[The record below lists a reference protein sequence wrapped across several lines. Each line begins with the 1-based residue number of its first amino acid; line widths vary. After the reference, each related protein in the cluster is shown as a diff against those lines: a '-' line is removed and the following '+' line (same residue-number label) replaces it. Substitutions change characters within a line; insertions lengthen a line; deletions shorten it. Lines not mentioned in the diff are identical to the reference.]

1 MKKILSFAILLS
13 VISMVSCKKDLA
25 SLNEDPKHPS
35 SVPSAPLFT
44 NAAANLSDLM
54 ASTNVN
60 YNSFRLYVQYW
71 TETTYTDEANYDIN
85 SRSVPDRWF
94 ATLYR
99 DVIEDLT
106 RASSI
111 APTET
116 LLSEGEIKNRIAIND
131 MLITYSF
138 YTLMTTFG
146 DIPYT
151 DALQVD
157 SVLQPKYDG
166 AASIF
171 DALATKLDNALSN
184 LDASA
189 GSYGTSDIIL
199 NGDVSKWITF
209 GNCLKMRMGMLVAD
223 VDAAKASS
231 MVLAAA
237 PNVVSSNDG
246 NLAIQYIS
254 SPPNTNPVWEDL
266 IQSQRH
272 DFVAAAT
279 IIDTM
284 KTLNDPRLPFYFK
297 PYNGEFTGQPYA
309 TGGGAFSDPSDI
321 VASPTNPHVYFS
333 YADMEFLKAE
343 AVERGIAV
351 GGTAA
356 QHYNNGVTASIEE
369 WGGTSEQAAAYLA
382 QPHVAYATAAGDWK
396 QKIGYQAWLAYYN
409 RGYDAWTEWR
419 RLDYPVLAPGPEAIT
434 DIPVRYTYP
443 VLEQNLNT
451 KNYDAASTAIGGDD
465 VTTKLFWDKF

>member
-1 MKKILSFAILLS
+1 MKKIMLFAILLS
-13 VISMVSCKKDLA
+13 VIMTVGCKKNLTD
-25 SLNEDPKHPS
+25 LNEDPKHPA
-35 SVPSAPLFT
+35 SVPSAALFT
-44 NAAANLSDLM
+44 NASANLSDLM

-99 DVIEDLT
+99 DVIKDLT
-106 RASSI
+106 SASTI

-116 LLSEGEIKNRIAIND
+116 LILSEGEIKNRLAINEI
-131 MLITYSF
+131 LIVYSF

-157 SVLQPKYDG
+157 SVLQPKYDD
-166 AASIF
+166 AASVF
-171 DALATKLDNALSN
+171 DAIATRLDNALGN

-199 NGDVSKWITF
+199 NGDVARWKMF
-209 GNCLKMRMGMLVAD
+209 GNCLKLRMGMLVAD
-223 VDAAKASS
+223 VDASKASS
-231 MVLAAA
+231 MILAAA
-237 PNVVSSNDG
+237 PNVISSNAD

-284 KTLNDPRLPFYFK
+284 KALSDPRLPFYFK
-297 PYNGEFTGQPYA
+297 PYNGEFIGQPYA

-351 GGTAA
+351 GGTAEE
-356 QHYNNGVTASIEE
+356 HYNKGVMASIEE
-369 WGGTSEQAAAYLA
+369 WGGTQEQAGAYLA
-382 QPHVAYATAAGDWK
+382 QPHVASYSS
-396 QKIGYQAWLAYYN
+396 
-409 RGYDAWTEWR
+409 R
-419 RLDYPVLAPGPEAIT
+419 
-434 DIPVRYTYP
+434 
-443 VLEQNLNT
+443 
-451 KNYDAASTAIGGDD
+451 
-465 VTTKLFWDKF
+465 

>member
-1 MKKILSFAILLS
+1 MSFAIILS
-13 VISMVSCKKDLA
+13 VIMTVGCKKDLT

-35 SVPSAPLFT
+35 SVPSAALFT
-44 NAAANLSDLM
+44 NASANLSDLM

-99 DVIEDLT
+99 DVIQDLA

-111 APTET
+111 VPTET
-116 LLSEGEIKNRIAIND
+116 LLSEGEIKNRLAIND
-131 MLITYSF
+131 ILITYSY
-138 YTLMTTFG
+138 YTLITTFG
-146 DIPYT
+146 NVPYT
-151 DALQVD
+151 DALLVD
-157 SVLQPKYDG
+157 SVLQPKYDD

-171 DALATKLDNALSN
+171 DAISAKLDNALGS

-189 GSYGTSDIIL
+189 GGYGSSDIIL
-199 NGDVSKWITF
+199 NGDVQRWITF
-209 GNCLKMRMGMLVAD
+209 GNCLKMRMGMLIAD
-223 VDAAKASS
+223 VDPTKASA
-231 MVLAAA
+231 MVLAAS
-237 PNVVSSNDG
+237 PNVINSNED
-246 NLAIQYIS
+246 NLAIQYVS

-266 IQSQRH
+266 IQSGRH

-284 KTLNDPRLPFYFK
+284 KALNDPRLPFYFK
-297 PYNGEFTGQPYA
+297 PYNGEFVGQPYA

-321 VASPTNPHVYFS
+321 VASPTNPFVYFS
-333 YADMEFLKAE
+333 YAEMEFLKAE

-356 QHYNNGVTASIEE
+356 EHYGNGVLASITE
-369 WGGTSEQAAAYLA
+369 WGGTQGEAEAYLA
-382 QPHVAYATAAGDWK
+382 QPDVAYATAAGNWK

-419 RLDYPVLAPGPEAIT
+419 RLDYPVLSPGPEALT

-451 KNYDAASTAIGGDD
+451 KNYEAASDAIGGDD
-465 VTTKLFWDKF
+465 VTTKLFWDKY

>member
-1 MKKILSFAILLS
+1 MKKILPAAMLLS
-13 VISMVSCKKDLA
+13 VILITSCRKNLS

-35 SVPSAPLFT
+35 SVPSAPLFS
-44 NAAANLSDLM
+44 NASVNLSDLM

-60 YNSFRLYVQYW
+60 FNSFRLYVQYW
-71 TETTYTDEANYDIN
+71 TETTYTDEANYDLN
-85 SRSVPDRWF
+85 QRSVPDRWW

-99 DVIEDLT
+99 DVIQDLT
-106 RASSI
+106 RASAI

-116 LLSEGEIKNRIAIND
+116 LLSPGEIKNRLAIDDILIA
-131 MLITYSF
+131 YSY
-138 YTLMTTFG
+138 YTLLTTFG
-146 DIPYT
+146 DVPYT

-157 SVLQPKYDG
+157 SVLQPKYDD

-171 DALATKLDNALSN
+171 DAIATKLDAALSN
-184 LDASA
+184 LDVNEAGYGSA
-189 GSYGTSDIIL
+189 DVIL
-199 NGDVSKWITF
+199 NGDIEKWIMF

-223 VDAAKASS
+223 VDPGKASS

-237 PNVVSSNDG
+237 PKVIASNDD
-246 NLAIQYIS
+246 NLAIQYVS

-266 IQSQRH
+266 IQSGRH
-272 DFVAAAT
+272 DFVAANT
-279 IIDTM
+279 IIDKMTS
-284 KTLNDPRLPFYFK
+284 LNDPRLPFFFK
-297 PYNGEFTGQPYA
+297 PYNGVFTGQPYG
-309 TGGGAFSDPSDI
+309 TGGGSFSDPSDI
-321 VASPTNPHVYFS
+321 VSAPTNPHVFFS

-356 QHYNNGVTASIEE
+356 SHYNNGVVASITE
-369 WGGTSEQAAAYLA
+369 WGGSEVEADTYLA
-382 QPHVAYATAAGDWK
+382 QPSVAYATAAGNWK
-396 QKIGYQAWLAYYN
+396 QKIGIQAWLAYYN

-419 RLDYPVLAPGPEAIT
+419 RLDYPQLEPGPEALT

-451 KNYDAASTAIGGDD
+451 KNYEAASSAIGSDD
-465 VTTKLFWDKF
+465 VTTKLYWDKF